1 MGRLKG
7 LSELKVG
14 DRPPVKAGSQHQ
26 DDTGGI
32 FTRKVIAIMKK
43 IREKW
48 QNS

>member
-14 DRPPVKAGSQHQ
+14 EKPPVKAGSQYQ

-32 FTRKVIAIMKK
+32 FTRKVIAIWQK
-43 IREKW
+43 IKAKW
-48 QNS
+48 RNS